1 MSSYILLS
9 TILNA
14 FNIMIFIKIKKRL
27 LRHSIVQ
34 GDLSVAID

>member
-9 TILNA
+9 TILNT

-27 LRHSIVQ
+27 LHHSIVQ
-34 GDLSVAID
+34 GNLYVAID